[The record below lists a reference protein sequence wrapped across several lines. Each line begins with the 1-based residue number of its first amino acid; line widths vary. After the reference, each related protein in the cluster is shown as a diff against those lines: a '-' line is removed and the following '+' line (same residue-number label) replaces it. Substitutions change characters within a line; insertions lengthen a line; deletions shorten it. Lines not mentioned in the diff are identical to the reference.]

1 MLYRQSFSLVISPTS
16 TARAPAFA
24 VVIHEKGG
32 AERREQFETA
42 ELTVG
47 RVQGNEL
54 MLPKGN
60 VSKRHARLLYRDGRF
75 IVTDLNSTNGTYV
88 NRRRITQAT
97 IVREG
102 DRIYVGDFVL
112 RIELPGGEG
121 GVAASDGTSRPELVS
136 SPDEVST
143 TGPSPGA
150 ANVVA
155 SMRPATEDDDE
166 QTRIPGPA
174 RTLEPPRPPSSSVGS
189 DPPPL
194 RPGSFPANETT
205 GTHHV
210 GRTTQDDS
218 PSHERNAL
226 ASVLDAVVQAVI
238 ERLGAE
244 VFEPPLP
251 QDLAERVEPVL
262 REMVGKAGST
272 KDTPLSL
279 SLERLLELARDELLE
294 LGPLGDLMTDAS
306 VTEIGV
312 VRFDQVVAARAGRPV
327 AVEPGFSSER
337 SLARAIARLRFDAV
351 EGATDAEFRLPIGA
365 RVSVDA
371 SVVGKP
377 ASLLIRK
384 PERLALT
391 LDELVRRGVISRA
404 IATFFRHCLVG
415 RVNMLV
421 VGGHDGSAEQ
431 LLSALVGS
439 QGDAR
444 SVWVGDGV
452 VGQSEVAVDFGL
464 GSVADAR
471 RTLAVKAGIPGVRF
485 AARLNTPEV
494 TATVTEMVASG
505 VDGVL
510 ALRHATSIKRA
521 LMRVAAEIAAARPG
535 LGIRATRELLAGAYD
550 VVIEVAR
557 LRDERVRVLRVVELT
572 GVTADE
578 IELQDIFTFLP
589 DRTAAGGAVEG
600 TFNPSGTV
608 PQVVESM
615 RARGENL
622 DSSLFSRP
630 PSR

>member
-1 MLYRQSFSLVISPTS
+1 VISPTS
-16 TARAPAFA
+16 TAQAPVFA

-32 AERREQFETA
+32 AERRETFETT

-60 VSKRHARLLYRDGRF
+60 VSKRHARVLYRDGRF

-112 RIELPGGEG
+112 RIEVPGGASAD
-121 GVAASDGTSRPELVS
+121 AAADAAPPRPELLS
-136 SPDEVST
+136 SPDEIST
-143 TGPSPGA
+143 TGPSPVAQSQGA
-150 ANVVA
+150 
-155 SMRPATEDDDE
+155 SLRPPPEEEDE
-166 QTRIPGPA
+166 GRAPGPA
-174 RTLEPPRPPSSSVGS
+174 RTLEPPPRTSSATASEPPV
-189 DPPPL
+189 
-194 RPGSFPANETT
+194 RAGSFPANETT

-210 GRTTQDDS
+210 GRITQDDA
-218 PSHERNAL
+218 PSYERNAL
-226 ASVLDAVVQAVI
+226 AVSLNLVVQAAA

-244 VFEPPLP
+244 TFDGPLGA
-251 QDLAERVEPVL
+251 DLPERLDPIL
-262 REMVGKAGST
+262 RELVQKVST
-272 KDTPLSL
+272 SREAPLSVPAD
-279 SLERLLELARDELLE
+279 RLLELARDELLE
-294 LGPLGDLMTDAS
+294 LGPLGDLLVDSS

-312 VRFDQVVAARAGRPV
+312 VRFDQVVATRGGRTS

-337 SLARAIARLRFDAV
+337 ALGWAIRRLRADAL
-351 EGATDAEFRLPIGA
+351 EGGTSLEQRLGSGA
-365 RVSVDA
+365 RVSVDPGG
-371 SVVGKP
+371 SGRP
-377 ASLLIRK
+377 ASLLVRK
-384 PERLALT
+384 SERLALT

-404 IATFFRHCLVG
+404 MATFFRHCLLG
-415 RVNMLV
+415 RVNVLV

-439 QGDAR
+439 QTDAR

-452 VGQSEVAVDFGL
+452 AAEAEVCIDFGL
-464 GSVADAR
+464 GTIAEAR
-471 RTLAVKAGIPGVRF
+471 RALTVKSGIPGVRF
-485 AARLNTPEV
+485 AARLSTPEV
-494 TATVTEMVASG
+494 TAAVSEMVASG

-510 ALRHATSIKRA
+510 ALRHATSIKRG
-521 LMRVAAEIAAARPG
+521 LMRLAAEIATARPG

-550 VVIEVAR
+550 VVVEVAR
-557 LRDERVRVLRVVELT
+557 LRDDRVRVLRVVELT
-572 GVTADE
+572 GVSGDE
-578 IELQDIFTFLP
+578 ITSQDIFTFIP

-600 TFNPSGTV
+600 VFSASGNV
-608 PQVVESM
+608 PQVVEAL
-615 RARGENL
+615 RARGESL

>member
-1 MLYRQSFSLVISPTS
+1 VLYRQSFSLVISPTS
-16 TARAPAFA
+16 TARAPQFS

-112 RIELPGGEG
+112 RIELPAGEG
-121 GVAASDGTSRPELVS
+121 DAASGSDGASRPELVS
-136 SPDEVST
+136 APDEQSA

-150 ANVVA
+150 ANVAA

-166 QTRIPGPA
+166 LTRIPGPA
-174 RTLEPPRPPSSSVGS
+174 RTLEPPRPPSSAAGS
-189 DPPPL
+189 DPP

-210 GRTTQDDS
+210 GRITQDDS
-218 PSHERNAL
+218 PSYERNAL
-226 ASVLDAVVQAVI
+226 ASVLNAVVEAVV
-238 ERLGAE
+238 ERIGASAFEVPLASDLG
-244 VFEPPLP
+244 
-251 QDLAERVEPVL
+251 DRVEPVL
-262 REMVGKAGST
+262 RELVGKASGT
-272 KDTPLSL
+272 KDAPMSL
-279 SLERLLELARDELLE
+279 SPERLLELARDELLE
-294 LGPLGDLMTDAS
+294 LGPIGDLMADAS
-306 VTEIGV
+306 VSEIGV
-312 VRFDQVVAARAGRPV
+312 VRYDQVVAARAGRPV

-337 SLARAIARLRFDAV
+337 SFGWALARLRFDAAPGGS
-351 EGATDAEFRLPIGA
+351 ESEFRLEGGA
-365 RVSVDA
+365 RISVDLA
-371 SVVGKP
+371 TTGKP
-377 ASLLIRK
+377 AALLIRK
-384 PERLALT
+384 VERLALT

-415 RVNMLV
+415 RVNVLV

-452 VGQSEVAVDFGL
+452 VGQADVAVDFGL

-471 RTLAVKAGIPGVRF
+471 RALAVKSGIPGVRF
-485 AARLNTPEV
+485 AARLGTPEV
-494 TATVTEMVASG
+494 TAAVTEMVASG

-510 ALRHATSIKRA
+510 ALRHASTIKRA
-521 LMRVAAEIAAARPG
+521 LMRLSAEIAAARPG
-535 LGIRATRELLAGAYD
+535 LGIRAARELLAGAYD
-550 VVIEVAR
+550 VVVEVAR

-572 GVTADE
+572 GVAADE
-578 IELQDIFTFLP
+578 IELSDIFTFLP

-600 TFNPSGTV
+600 TFNPSGNV
-608 PQVVESM
+608 PQVVEAM